1 MTKLKHPF
9 FLTLISAFLL
19 MSAPSCALTFTVTFE
34 TNGGSLIAAQK
45 VKKNTLVERPK
56 DPVKSNAEFSGW
68 YQNKNLTTPF
78 TFNERVTSD
87 ITLYADYISLKKPTV
102 DAFLNDFDAVVN
114 GVINMHGTD
123 NDYYISVNFTFTF
136 KNISK
141 NNYLNFDLTVDF
153 IWILY
158 GVHDN
163 TGELFENQKLVGV
176 SGASNKV
183 SEYQILK
190 TGHRP
195 AYAFS
200 TYDLL
205 SFDVAAT
212 IKSIT

>member
-1 MTKLKHPF
+1 MNKLKHPF

-19 MSAPSCALTFTVTFE
+19 MSAPSCALTYTVTFE
-34 TNGGSLIAAQK
+34 TNGGSAIAAQE
-45 VKKNTLVERPK
+45 VKKNTLVKRPK

-87 ITLYADYISLKKPTV
+87 LTLYADYISLKKPTV
-102 DAFLNDFDAVVN
+102 DEFLSNFDAVVN
-114 GVINMHGTD
+114 GEFNMHGTD
-123 NDYYISVNFTFTF
+123 NDYYVSVNFVFVF
-136 KNISK
+136 KNTSK

-158 GVHDN
+158 GTQGN
-163 TGELFENQKLVGV
+163 TGQLFENQKLVGV

-195 AYAFS
+195 EYAFS
-200 TYDLL
+200 TYNLS